1 MQLRAL
7 RPAQLRHYHTEPN
20 QERLSAQSEHPPLM
34 RAPSPLTTPVSR
46 SVPKQMLQDREALY
60 HDVLLLKQHINKLT
74 DENQRLRTKVMML

>member
-1 MQLRAL
+1 
-7 RPAQLRHYHTEPN
+7 
-20 QERLSAQSEHPPLM
+20 M

-74 DENQRLRTKVMML
+74 DENQRMRTKVMML